1 MSLLKN
7 VLFLST
13 ILFIINIRSFKF
25 IIKNESNKD
34 DFNIKFL
41 KNISNRKKL
50 TLISKSFKKKRFK
63 SLILLTLLKLMFQF
77 III

>member
-34 DFNIKFL
+34 DFNIEFL
-41 KNISNRKKL
+41 KNISNRKKS